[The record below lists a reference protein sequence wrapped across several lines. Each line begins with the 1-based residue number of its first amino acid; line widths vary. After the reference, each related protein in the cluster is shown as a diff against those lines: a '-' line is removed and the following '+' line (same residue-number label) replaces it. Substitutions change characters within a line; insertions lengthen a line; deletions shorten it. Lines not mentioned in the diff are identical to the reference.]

1 MVFSLCLCNTNVKP
15 AIKRNDKQEFDRG
28 VIGVKK
34 LLAFVFSL
42 VCVLGLFGCNSESA
56 SVGIIGGADG
66 PTAILLTYSIIKW
79 MYVSGFIGIVVAAVL
94 VALFFYCKKKK
105 K

>member
-1 MVFSLCLCNTNVKP
+1 M
-15 AIKRNDKQEFDRG
+15 
-28 VIGVKK
+28 KK

-42 VCVLGLFGCNSESA
+42 VCVLGLIGCNSESA

-66 PTAILLTYSIIKW
+66 PTAILLTDSITKW
-79 MYVSGFIGIVVAAVL
+79 MYVIGFIGSVVVAVL

>member
-1 MVFSLCLCNTNVKP
+1 M
-15 AIKRNDKQEFDRG
+15 
-28 VIGVKK
+28 KK

-66 PTAILLTYSIIKW
+66 PTAILLTYSITKW
-79 MYVSGFIGIVVAAVL
+79 MYVIGFIGIVVAVL

>member
-1 MVFSLCLCNTNVKP
+1 M
-15 AIKRNDKQEFDRG
+15 
-28 VIGVKK
+28 KK

-42 VCVLGLFGCNSESA
+42 VCALGLFGCNSESA
-56 SVGIIGGADG
+56 SVGIIGGAES
-66 PTAILLTYSIIKW
+66 PAAIFLTYSITKW
-79 MYVSGFIGIVVAAVL
+79 VYVIGFIGIVVAVL

>member
-1 MVFSLCLCNTNVKP
+1 M
-15 AIKRNDKQEFDRG
+15 
-28 VIGVKK
+28 KK

-66 PTAILLTYSIIKW
+66 PTAILVTSDIIKW
-79 MYVSGFIGIVVAAVL
+79 MYVRAFIGIIVVAVL

>member
-1 MVFSLCLCNTNVKP
+1 MRNLR
-15 AIKRNDKQEFDRG
+15 AIKQNDKQEFERG
-28 VIGVKK
+28 VISVKK
-34 LLAFVFSL
+34 LLALVFSL
-42 VCVLGLFGCNSESA
+42 VCVLGLFGCNSEPA

-66 PTAILLTYSIIKW
+66 PTAILLTYSITKW
-79 MYVSGFIGIVVAAVL
+79 MYVIGFIGIVVVAVL